1 MEAGWGWMERSRVE
15 MKKGPAENPGAAIE
29 ILDLGVCLHKI
40 NILEEVSCTFPA
52 GQTTAIIGPNGAGK
66 TTLLL
71 ALLGL
76 VPYTGTIRF
85 NHKGKGRPPMGYV
98 PQRLNL
104 DRGLPCTVMDLMT
117 MAITSNPL
125 WLGKGKKIR
134 EETREKLKR
143 VGALGLENR
152 MIGKLSGGEL
162 QRILLAVAL
171 EGNPEIILLDE
182 PTAGIDAPGEQLFCD
197 LLSDIQ
203 AQANLTVI
211 LISHDLSMVSN
222 HAHRVICLN
231 KTVRC
236 SGGLSTLTEEN
247 LLKTFGLH
255 VHIYPHDHGPHKT
268 DSPPAP

>member
-1 MEAGWGWMERSRVE
+1 MSPGFPERSRNKMDQDLTTAPTTAVE
-15 MKKGPAENPGAAIE
+15 IRN
-29 ILDLGVCLHKI
+29 LGVCLRKVE
-40 NILEEVSCTFPA
+40 ILNEVTCTIPA
-52 GQTTAIIGPNGAGK
+52 GRTTAIIGPNGAGK

-76 VPYTGTIRF
+76 VPYTGTIHF
-85 NHKGKGRPPMGYV
+85 NQAGGVRPVMGYV
-98 PQRLNL
+98 PQRLEL
-104 DRGLPCTVMDLMT
+104 DRGLPCTVRDLMT
-117 MAITSNPL
+117 MTISGKPL
-125 WLGKGKKIR
+125 WLGSKKKIR
-134 EETREKLKR
+134 EVVRERLKR

-152 MIGKLSGGEL
+152 VIGKLSGGEL

-171 EGNPEIILLDE
+171 EGNPDILLLDE

-203 AQANLTVI
+203 GRANLTVI

-222 HAHRVICLN
+222 HAHQVICLN

-255 VHIYPHDHGPHKT
+255 VHIYPHDHGPHT
-268 DSPPAP
+268 PVRPPTP